1 MELVVSG
8 DNMNADLVFSIKNS
22 DHNKIYVVRDNKIL
36 FRLKIKEPDK
46 DKYDSYDGELDIMMD
61 GIKNHPFDSLYFQ
74 RDNHK
79 EKLKKSIYKVSWHG
93 FSYNQNGNIKMPVI
107 NLKNQ
112 KNQKDLEIRHEGK
125 IKNDKLFPFPICS
138 LYIPKNF
145 FDNSIKFQK
154 IQDGI
159 PKDNIINVKKDVF
172 SRIDFFI
179 LPKNYSANDFFLTLA
194 SLLYLISDNT
204 LFSREYHGEV
214 RKLKKYHP
222 YKSLKIIDH
231 DILYRI
237 VENEE
242 TYLPELDN
250 TYSLF
255 LHNPNNSFD
264 VLYNRLTKIGEDRY
278 LLRDEHDKELEKIK
292 NIDNSND

>member
-1 MELVVSG
+1 MVLVISG
-8 DNMNADLVFSIKNS
+8 DNMDADMVFSIKNS

-46 DKYDSYDGELDIMMD
+46 DKYYSYDGELDIMMD
-61 GIKNHPFDSLYFQ
+61 GIKNHPFDNLYFQ
-74 RDNHK
+74 KDNHK
-79 EKLKKSIYKVSWHG
+79 EKFEKSIYKVSWHG

-112 KNQKDLEIRHEGK
+112 NNQTILEIRHKGK

-154 IQDGI
+154 IQTGI
-159 PKDNIINVKKDVF
+159 PKENIINVKKDVF

-179 LPKNYSANDFFLTLA
+179 LPKNYSTNDFFMT
-194 SLLYLISDNT
+194 SVFHLYLTTDNT

-214 RKLKKYHP
+214 RKLKEYYP

-237 VENEE
+237 IENEE

-255 LHNPNNSFD
+255 IHNPNNPFE
-264 VLYNRLTKIGEDRY
+264 VLYNRLAMIGEDRY
-278 LLRDEHDKELEKIK
+278 FLRDEHDKELERIRNKDK
-292 NIDNSND
+292 SND

>member
-1 MELVVSG
+1 MELVISG
-8 DNMNADLVFSIKNS
+8 DNMDADLVFSIKNS

-61 GIKNHPFDSLYFQ
+61 GIKNHPFDNLYFQ

-79 EKLKKSIYKVSWHG
+79 EKFEKSIYKVSWHG

-154 IQDGI
+154 IQNGI
-159 PKDNIINVKKDVF
+159 SKDNIINVKKDVF
-172 SRIDFFI
+172 F
-179 LPKNYSANDFFLTLA
+179 
-194 SLLYLISDNT
+194 
-204 LFSREYHGEV
+204 
-214 RKLKKYHP
+214 
-222 YKSLKIIDH
+222 
-231 DILYRI
+231 
-237 VENEE
+237 
-242 TYLPELDN
+242 
-250 TYSLF
+250 
-255 LHNPNNSFD
+255 
-264 VLYNRLTKIGEDRY
+264 
-278 LLRDEHDKELEKIK
+278 
-292 NIDNSND
+292 